1 MYGACFNQIQISS
14 LRFFYEWKNKFDAID
29 FGSNTIMMC
38 LIWSDHVNEWSAKN
52 DGMINIF
59 YNDKECFKRNVVVEN
74 RGFGFYCNM
83 QF

>member
-1 MYGACFNQIQISS
+1 
-14 LRFFYEWKNKFDAID
+14 
-29 FGSNTIMMC
+29 MMC

-59 YNDKECFKRNVVVEN
+59 YNDKECFKRNAVVEN
-74 RGFGFYCNM
+74 RGFGFSCNM